1 MLGVPDVGEV
11 RVVRVQQRGDGELV
25 LRQQRRVLVGVQ
37 RRRQRRVD
45 LCQSYPSSIYIDR
58 QIDDRMI
65 YTMKNHQIR
74 CMNAF
79 IHGGWI
85 MDTGYALTW
94 VSLERDG
101 DVLHLGDG
109 LVAVADLEQH
119 QRPPHPRVL

>member
-74 CMNAF
+74 CMHAC

-85 MDTGYALTW
+85 QDT
-94 VSLERDG
+94 
-101 DVLHLGDG
+101 H
-109 LVAVADLEQH
+109 
-119 QRPPHPRVL
+119 